1 MQKYIFVIILATLG
15 LVGSQSG
22 APTIDELYGTDFDNA
37 CRKHSSKEC
46 QDFCASSEKGRVKLC
61 KDVPIIE
68 SLTDTSAEKLIRKG
82 TILSSETKYGQ
93 TTMFVTYEGKIYSC
107 TLSSDGSITT
117 KCERSSP
124 R

>member
-22 APTIDELYGTDFDNA
+22 APTIDEVWFPET

-46 QDFCASSEKGRVKLC
+46 QDFCASSEKRRVKLC

-68 SLTDTSAEKLIRKG
+68 SLTDT
-82 TILSSETKYGQ
+82 
-93 TTMFVTYEGKIYSC
+93 
-107 TLSSDGSITT
+107 
-117 KCERSSP
+117 
-124 R
+124 